1 LCETKPEKNSSPF
14 VFVMALR
21 LTNTLT
27 RRTEPFTPLRPGKAS
42 IYCCGV
48 TVYDLCH
55 LGHARSYINWD
66 VLRRYLIWCGLEV
79 SFVQNFTDIDDKIL
93 KRASDE
99 NSSMTAVS
107 ERNIDA
113 FHTDMD
119 SLGILRP
126 DSMPRATQCL
136 DGIRALIGELE
147 AKGAA
152 YSAEGDVYFAV
163 MKHAGYGK
171 LSGRDLSEQQENAG
185 GRVADAEGAR
195 KQHPFDFAL
204 WKSAKEGE
212 PSFPSPWG
220 AGRPG
225 WHIECS
231 AMVRAELGDT
241 IDIHLGGADLVFPH
255 HENEIAQSEAATGQE
270 LAQVWMHNGMV
281 NVGGQKM
288 SKSLGNFTT
297 IRALLESGV
306 SPMTLRL
313 FVLQAHYRKP
323 LDFTAEALEAAATG
337 WKGLNAALGLGERH
351 GQSLEWPE
359 TPALAPVALVGPSS
373 QPSEPLETLQQR
385 FIEAM
390 DDDLNSSGALAVLF
404 DLAKPLRA
412 LANRLERGDR
422 ADRPADELAALAL
435 RWRLLRDLA
444 AVLGLR
450 CEADAETSG
459 PGDDTTNQA
468 EIQAAIDAR
477 IAAKSAKNYAEAD
490 RIRDELK
497 AQGIELI
504 DKPGGITEWI
514 RR

>member
-1 LCETKPEKNSSPF
+1 
-14 VFVMALR
+14 
-21 LTNTLT
+21 
-27 RRTEPFTPLRPGKAS
+27 
-42 IYCCGV
+42 
-48 TVYDLCH
+48 
-55 LGHARSYINWD
+55 
-66 VLRRYLIWCGLEV
+66 
-79 SFVQNFTDIDDKIL
+79 
-93 KRASDE
+93 
-99 NSSMTAVS
+99 
-107 ERNIDA
+107 
-113 FHTDMD
+113 
-119 SLGILRP
+119 
-126 DSMPRATQCL
+126 
-136 DGIRALIGELE
+136 
-147 AKGAA
+147 
-152 YSAEGDVYFAV
+152 
-163 MKHAGYGK
+163 
-171 LSGRDLSEQQENAG
+171 LSEQQENAG

-204 WKSAKEGE
+204 WKAAKEGE

-351 GQSLEWPE
+351 GQSLEWPA
-359 TPALAPVALVGPSS
+359 TPALAPVALVAPSNH
-373 QPSEPLETLQQR
+373 PSEPLEPLQQR
-385 FIEAM
+385 FIDAM

-450 CEADAETSG
+450 CEADSESSG
-459 PGDDTTNQA
+459 PGDDSTNQD